1 MILTCIP
8 YREDKNLFKAYDEIF
23 DRAWDGDY
31 LAILDHDVMF
41 TENYWMAKIRRGI
54 TEVDDGKFFVGYC
67 NRVACKWQ
75 VPEDCSPGDSYRE
88 HRDFALKQHWDELA
102 PYQVKGLKK
111 RSVIDRTGRA
121 MLSGFFMVIRKD
133 HWMEMKPF
141 IQTKLGCLGLDNELH
156 KITQDL
162 GVKVWQLPIYLYH
175 WYRGATGDKTHL
187 L

>member
-1 MILTCIP
+1 MKTVLLYMMTIWNK
-8 YREDKNLFKAYDEIF
+8 Y
-23 DRAWDGDY
+23 Y
-31 LAILDHDVMF
+31 LVL
-41 TENYWMAKIRRGI
+41 
-54 TEVDDGKFFVGYC
+54 
-67 NRVACKWQ
+67 
-75 VPEDCSPGDSYRE
+75 
-88 HRDFALKQHWDELA
+88 
-102 PYQVKGLKK
+102 
-111 RSVIDRTGRA
+111 
-121 MLSGFFMVIRKD
+121 VIRKD